1 MIGIYSWRLL
11 VAILSLSCLESCMN
25 VKNKVIEDK
34 AVSNL
39 TTSAKGHMLHHNGVF
54 SKDGQWIVF
63 DGRNDDTKIGET
75 ATIGVVNIE
84 TGEERVIYQTA
95 KQTIYGP
102 GVGAVSFSPVEDQVI
117 FIHGLPDTNEERP
130 YAMSRRT
137 GMLVNIHQ
145 EGRAFPADARDIS
158 APYVPGSLRG
168 GTHSHCWSP
177 DGTMLSFT
185 YNDELVE
192 PDLRVVGVMLKSEAD
207 IIVDKRSGNS
217 NGQYYSAIVSDVVA
231 NPAPGSDEI
240 NKAFDECWLAP
251 MIDGTTN
258 RFSIAFQGNTIS
270 KNGQLVT
277 EIFVVEI
284 DKEKILADADAVGK
298 EGERPK
304 IPQGIR
310 QRRLTYGAKL
320 SDLRHWLRSSH
331 DGKYIYALAK
341 DEQGN
346 NQIVRCDVNSGELSF
361 VTDNPFS
368 ISSPFNLCKES
379 NKITFVAE
387 NNVFVYDMENNECI
401 QITQNDLNDPKVVG
415 APSFSPDGSFVV
427 YNQYECVGDEEY
439 LQIKR
444 VIITE
449 NVSPKFSE
457 TFSR

>member
-1 MIGIYSWRLL
+1 
-11 VAILSLSCLESCMN
+11 MN
-25 VKNKVIEDK
+25 IKNRIIEDK
-34 AVSNL
+34 AVNNL
-39 TTSAKGHMLHHNGVF
+39 TTSPNGHTLHHHGVF
-54 SKDGQWIVF
+54 SKDGKWIVF

-75 ATIGVVNIE
+75 STIGIVHVE
-84 TGEERVIYQTA
+84 TGEERIIYKTA
-95 KQTIYGP
+95 NQTIYGP

-117 FIHGLPDTNEERP
+117 FIHGLPDANEECP

-145 EGRAFPADARDIS
+145 EGPAFSADARDVS
-158 APYVPGSLRG
+158 TPYVPGSLRG

-177 DGTMLSFT
+177 DGMMLSFT

-207 IIVDKRSGNS
+207 IIVDKGSGNS
-217 NGQYYSAIVSDVVA
+217 NGRYYSAIVSDVVA
-231 NPAPGSDEI
+231 NPVPGSDEI
-240 NKAFDECWLAP
+240 NKAFDECWVSPAT
-251 MIDGTTN
+251 DGTTDHYA
-258 RFSIAFQGNTIS
+258 IAFQGNTIS
-270 KNGQLVT
+270 ANGQLVT

-284 DKEKILADADAVGK
+284 DREKILADKAAVGK

-304 IPQGIR
+304 VPQGIR
-310 QRRLTYGAKL
+310 QRRLTYGANL

-346 NQIVRCDVNSGELSF
+346 NQIVRCEVNSGELTF

-368 ISSPFNLCKES
+368 ISSPFNLSKES
-379 NKITFVAE
+379 KKITFVAE
-387 NNVFVYDMENNECI
+387 NNVFVHDMKSNKYI
-401 QITQNDLNDPKVVG
+401 QITQNDLNDRKVVG

-427 YNQYECVGDEEY
+427 YNQYEHIEGEEY

-444 VIITE
+444 VSIAN
-449 NVSPKFSE
+449 NVSPNSTKHFPRNSL
-457 TFSR
+457 S

>member
-1 MIGIYSWRLL
+1 
-11 VAILSLSCLESCMN
+11 MN
-25 VKNKVIEDK
+25 IKNKSIEEET
-34 AVSNL
+34 VVNI
-39 TTSAKGHMLHHNGVF
+39 TTSPKGHTLHHNGVF
-54 SKDGQWIVF
+54 SEDGQWIVF

-75 ATIGVVNIE
+75 ATIGMVHVQ
-84 TGEERVIYQTA
+84 TGEERTLYQTTN
-95 KQTIYGP
+95 QTIYGP

-117 FIHGLPDTNEERP
+117 FIHGLPDANADRP
-130 YAMSRRT
+130 YAISRRT
-137 GMLVNIHQ
+137 GMLVNIHR
-145 EGRAFPADARDIS
+145 EGYAFPADARDVS
-158 APYVPGSLRG
+158 APHVPGSLRG

-192 PDLRVVGVMLKSEAD
+192 PDLRVVGVMLKSETD
-207 IIVDKRSGNS
+207 IVVDERSGNS
-217 NGQYYSAIVSDVVA
+217 DGRYYAAIVSDVVA
-231 NPAPGSDEI
+231 NPTFGSDEI
-240 NKAFDECWLAP
+240 NKAFDECWLSP

-270 KNGQLVT
+270 KNGQLIT

-284 DKEKILADADAVGK
+284 DKEKILVDKDAVGK

-304 IPQGIR
+304 VPHGIR
-310 QRRLTYGAKL
+310 QRRLTRGANL
-320 SDLRHWLRSSH
+320 SDFRHWLRSSH

-346 NQIVRCDVNSGELSF
+346 NQIVRCDVNSGELFF

-387 NNVFVYDMENNECI
+387 NNVFVHHIDRNESI
-401 QITQNDLNDPKVVG
+401 QLTQNDLKALRVVG
-415 APSFSPDGSFVV
+415 APSFSPDGSSVV
-427 YNQYECVGDEEY
+427 YNQYEQIGGEEH

-444 VIITE
+444 AIIADNT
-449 NVSPKFSE
+449 SF
-457 TFSR
+457 